1 MQFGLWGYSFDYS
14 RVKLDSTTL
23 TSTSKPIHPTP
34 TPFQQ
39 KVATKSKQHT
49 ILILYCNMLIRS
61 PSLPHMII
69 HPELHVVDN
78 SFSGF
83 HLCLN
88 LMRCVCKNRVYMQY
102 TCPWNC
108 IIQDYLP
115 RQFWTQLKS
124 AVNCN
129 WNLLYLFCPSV
140 SWRSHTGTR
149 YTAYHPNRHWQTAGH
164 RIMTPPPHDHHVHGR
179 DTNIHV
185 HVYAHEIM
193 CLGK

>member
-49 ILILYCNMLIRS
+49 ILILYCSMLIRS

-69 HPELHVVDN
+69 YPELVDN

-108 IIQDYLP
+108 IIWDYLP
-115 RQFWTQLKS
+115 RKFWTQLKS
-124 AVNCN
+124 AVCILSICELKISY
-129 WNLLYLFCPSV
+129 WNTLYSLPS
-140 SWRSHTGTR
+140 
-149 YTAYHPNRHWQTAGH
+149 
-164 RIMTPPPHDHHVHGR
+164 
-179 DTNIHV
+179 
-185 HVYAHEIM
+185 
-193 CLGK
+193 